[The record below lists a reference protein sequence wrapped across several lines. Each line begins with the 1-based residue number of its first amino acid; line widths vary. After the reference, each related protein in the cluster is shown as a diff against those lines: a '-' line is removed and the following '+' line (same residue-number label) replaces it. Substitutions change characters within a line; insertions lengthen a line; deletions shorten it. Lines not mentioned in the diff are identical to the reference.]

1 MANGKELMTSETR
14 NQQAARFL
22 HEAHRTRRPY
32 QPLPEE
38 VAPRTID
45 EAYGMQE
52 AFHQLIIAERGPIS
66 GYKIALT
73 TPVMQQMVGFGEP
86 CAGAVL
92 ANDIHQS
99 PASVKGDDY
108 GRLGAECEMAVLLK
122 SDLPAS
128 GAPFNRTSVSQA
140 VGALMP
146 AFELVDD
153 RGADYSNLFFLGV
166 VADNTWN
173 AGVVLGPQLTDWQ
186 GLDLVTAKGAM
197 TINGQQAGA
206 GKGGDV
212 MGHPLDALAWLTN
225 TLVGR
230 GKSLSAGMIVMTG
243 SIVSTKFL
251 KPGDTATVSIEGLG
265 EATLTVE

>member
-1 MANGKELMTSETR
+1 MASETR

-22 HEAHRTRRPY
+22 HEAHRARRPY

-45 EAYGMQE
+45 EAYAMQE
-52 AFHQLIIAERGPIS
+52 AFHQLLTADRGPIS

-73 TPVMQQMVGFGEP
+73 TPVMQKMVGFGEP

-92 ANDIHQS
+92 ANNIHQS

-108 GRLGAECEMAVLLK
+108 GQLGAECEVAVLLK

-128 GAPFNRTSVSQA
+128 GAPYTRDSASQA

-146 AFELVDD
+146 SFELVDD

-166 VADNTWN
+166 VADSLWN
-173 AGVVLGPQLTDWQ
+173 AGVVLGPRVTDWQ
-186 GLDLVTAKGAM
+186 GLDLAAAKGAM
-197 TINGQQAGA
+197 TINGQPAGE

-212 MGHPLDALAWLTN
+212 MGHPLEARAWLAN
-225 TLVGR
+225 TLAAR
-230 GKSLSAGMIVMTG
+230 GKSLTAGMIVMTG
-243 SIVSTKFL
+243 NIVSTKFL
-251 KPGDTATVSIEGLG
+251 NPGDTAIVSIEGLG
-265 EATLTVE
+265 EATVVVG